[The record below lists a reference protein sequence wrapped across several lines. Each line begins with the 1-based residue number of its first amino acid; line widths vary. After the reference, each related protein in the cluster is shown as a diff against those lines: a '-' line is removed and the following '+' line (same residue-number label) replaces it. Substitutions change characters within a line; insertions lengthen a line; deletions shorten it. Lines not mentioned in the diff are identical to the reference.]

1 MERTEIDAMR
11 HIALAD
17 FLARLGHEPV
27 RRSGNELWYR
37 APYRNERTPSF
48 RVNVAKQLWYDFGT
62 GKGGD
67 IFTLA
72 GEFIR
77 SGDFMEQVKF
87 IAETANM
94 PMPVS
99 EMSKPTF
106 LPKPSEPAFEGVE
119 ATPLFRSPLTDYLAE
134 RGIPYGIA
142 SRYCCRLNYGARGK
156 RYFAVGFPNV
166 AGGYE
171 IRSRF
176 FKGCVP
182 PKDVSLVKAEGFLTD
197 VCSVFEG
204 FMDFLSA
211 AALGIG
217 GNGDSLVLNSVANI
231 GKAVKHLDGYRRIDC
246 FLDRDEAGRR
256 TLDVLGKRYGGRVTD
271 RSALYDGCKDL
282 NEYLQL
288 TAKKEMNNNLKI
300 KGQ

>member
-11 HIALAD
+11 QIPLAD

-72 GEFIR
+72 GEFIG
-77 SGDFMEQVKF
+77 SNDFMEQVKF

-94 PMPVS
+94 PMPASDVR
-99 EMSKPTF
+99 KPAV
-106 LPKPSEPAFEGVE
+106 LPKPSEPVFEGVE
-119 ATPLFRSPLTDYLAE
+119 AVPLHRSPLTDYLAE
-134 RGIPYGIA
+134 RGIPYAVA
-142 SRYCCRLNYGARGK
+142 SSYCCRLNYGVRGK

-182 PKDVSLVKAEGFLTD
+182 PKDVSLVKAECFPTD

-211 AALGIG
+211 ATLGLET
-217 GNGDSLVLNSVANI
+217 GDCLVLNSVANVE
-231 GKAVKHLDGYRRIDC
+231 KAMRDLDGYGCIDC
-246 FLDRDEAGRR
+246 YLDHDESGRR
-256 TLDVLGKRYGGRVTD
+256 TLETLKRHYKERIND

-288 TAKKEMNNNLKI
+288 TTKKELNNNSKI

>member
-11 HIALAD
+11 QIPLAD

-48 RVNVAKQLWYDFGT
+48 RVNVAKQLWYDFGL

-72 GEFIR
+72 GEFMH
-77 SGDFMEQVKF
+77 SNDFMAQAKF
-87 IAETANM
+87 IAET
-94 PMPVS
+94 VS
-99 EMSKPTF
+99 VPFTSIEQPSF
-106 LPKPSEPAFEGVE
+106 IPKPSEPVFEDVE
-119 ATPLFRSPLTDYLAE
+119 AVPLLRSPLTEYLAE
-134 RGIPYGIA
+134 RGIPYSIA
-142 SRYCCRLNYGARGK
+142 SRHCCRLNYRVRGK

-166 AGGYE
+166 ADGYE

-182 PKDVSLVKAEGFLTD
+182 PKSISLVKAEDTPAD

-211 AALGIG
+211 ATLGVG
-217 GNGDSLVLNSVANI
+217 GKGDHLVLNSVANV
-231 GKAVKHLDGYRRIDC
+231 GKAAGHLDGYGRIDC

-256 TLDVLGKRYGGRVTD
+256 TLDALRERYGGRVTD

-282 NEYLQL
+282 NEHLQR
-288 TAKKEMNNNLKI
+288 TAKKQNGNKLKI
-300 KGQ
+300 KVK

>member
-1 MERTEIDAMR
+1 MERTEIDIIRQMP
-11 HIALAD
+11 IAV

-27 RRSGNELWYR
+27 RRSGNELWYI
-37 APYRNERTPSF
+37 APYRSERTPSF

-62 GKGGD
+62 GTGGD

-72 GEFIR
+72 GEFIG
-77 SGDFMEQVKF
+77 SNDFMKQVKF
-87 IAETANM
+87 IAETVNM
-94 PMPVS
+94 PMPVP
-99 EMSKPTF
+99 EVSKPTF
-106 LPKPSEPAFEGVE
+106 QSKPSEPAFEEME
-119 ATPLFRSPLTDYLAE
+119 AAPLFRSPLTDYLAE
-134 RGIPYGIA
+134 RGILYAVA
-142 SRYCCRLNYGARGK
+142 SRYCCRLNYDVRGK

-166 AGGYE
+166 AGGFE

-182 PKDVSLVKAEGFLTD
+182 PKDVSLVKMESSPAD

-211 AALGIG
+211 ATLGLET
-217 GNGDSLVLNSVANI
+217 GDCLVLNSVANVE
-231 GKAVKHLDGYRRIDC
+231 KAMRDLDGYGCIDC
-246 FLDRDEAGRR
+246 YLDHDESGRR
-256 TLDVLGKRYGGRVTD
+256 TLETLKGHYKERIND

-288 TAKKEMNNNLKI
+288 TTKKQKNNHLKI
-300 KGQ
+300 EEQ

>member
-1 MERTEIDAMR
+1 MERTDIENMR
-11 HIALAD
+11 RIPLAD

-37 APYRNERTPSF
+37 APYRNECTPSF
-48 RVNVAKQLWYDFGT
+48 RVNVAKQLWYDFGL

-72 GEFIR
+72 GELAQ

-87 IAETANM
+87 IADAANM
-94 PMPVS
+94 TVDRLKMPTYQP
-99 EMSKPTF
+99 EPT
-106 LPKPSEPAFEGVE
+106 EPVFERLE
-119 ATPLFRSPLTDYLAE
+119 AVPLLRSPLTDYLE
-134 RGIPYGIA
+134 KRGIPYGIA
-142 SRYCCRLNYGARGK
+142 SRYCCRLNYGVRGK
-156 RYFAVGFPNV
+156 RYFAIGFPNV
-166 AGGYE
+166 ASGYE
-171 IRSRF
+171 IRSKL

-182 PKDVSLVKAEGFLTD
+182 PKDVSLVKMESSQAD

-211 AALGIG
+211 VTLGLET
-217 GNGDSLVLNSVANI
+217 GDCLVLNSVANVE
-231 GKAVKHLDGYRRIDC
+231 KAMKHLDGYGRIGC

-256 TLDVLGKRYGGRVTD
+256 TLETLKERYGGRVCD

-288 TAKKEMNNNLKI
+288 ATKKE
-300 KGQ
+300 